1 MLKYLIFVKVLL
13 LVLMLGF
20 VLWSM
25 KVIDA
30 SSVARVFS
38 ALGISSES
46 PAQMTL
52 CRSRVRTLAFPDGR
66 KIEERVDGL
75 SMSWMAYGPEAHE
88 ISYLDMEKWL
98 SKHCQ
103 INVEPLKPQDE
114 ARSAYGDFLSLQFID
129 GKQIKIEV
137 AGGRASPE
145 ALFRID
151 GELVRSEDL
160 RLAVEELVRI
170 AQFNEVPNVDS
181 SPKAP

>member
-1 MLKYLIFVKVLL
+1 MLKYLLFVKVLL

-25 KVIDA
+25 KVIDTQ
-30 SSVARVFS
+30 SVARVFS
-38 ALGISSES
+38 ALGIES
-46 PAQMTL
+46 DASAQMKL
-52 CRSRVRTLAFPDGR
+52 CRSRVRALVFPDGR
-66 KIEERVDGL
+66 KVEERVDGL

-103 INVEPLKPQDE
+103 IKVEPLKPQDE
-114 ARSAYGDFLSLQFID
+114 VRSAYGEFLTLQFVD

-137 AGGRASPE
+137 AGGSASPE

-151 GELVRSEDL
+151 GELVRSNDL
-160 RLAVEELVRI
+160 RSAVDELVRI
-170 AQFNEVPNVDS
+170 AQFNDVPNVGS